1 MWQNGETLENKAD
14 AYAGQGQRFSMNIL
28 INILIGD

>member
-14 AYAGQGQRFSMNIL
+14 AYAGQGQRFSRIIL
-28 INILIGD
+28 VEFLIGD